1 MITIWKTPIVATVEQ
16 VLKDLKLQLYG
27 AGLLKEI
34 KNTGSDLMCTCPF
47 HANGK
52 EHNPSCGVLLQQKVT
67 KDKTYEAGTVH
78 CYTCGYTADLPQF
91 VADLL
96 GLSSPVEGFKWLVN
110 QYNYQTEERELPDL
124 DMYRGSTAKSSV
136 LEESLVKQYTQN
148 LLQSEEACRYL
159 HKRRI
164 ANWVLEAYELGFDPE
179 DQTVLFPVR
188 GMDGKVIFYKGRSI
202 AGKHFYNAK
211 EVDKTS
217 VVFGLWE
224 ILNGSFSWGTSDQ
237 IEEVWITESEI
248 DALSLISY
256 GVPAV
261 AIMGSHISEDQCKEL
276 ERTPFRRFVLATDN
290 DDAGRKGASQIKR
303 LLMVDLVTAV
313 SNASSVKVNVDP
325 TAGATVA
332 QIVNLQEQ
340 IDDVKSFVG
349 YESSDVY
356 GVEVDFVNKKFT
368 RLAGAEN
375 LTSGA
380 DFDKLAP
387 WGGRK
392 RCNLT
397 NEGVMV
403 AYRGETGY
411 SEAGATSAT
420 ITKGTTEYPSG
431 TKVQTMVEQPLFY
444 TKVVPV
450 KSSVSSSGRG
460 KKYDKARFYISPTP
474 KAGFKPVDGFLDDNG
489 ILQDKIYLSAFEGS
503 IFDTSAGTYLKAD
516 EQVADFATD
525 MLSSIA
531 GAKPASGLTQNL
543 TRANVRKLCTN
554 RGKGWKSHNIFALTA
569 TQWLILVEYASMNAQ
584 SVIGQGVSTFTDD
597 GSTNMAVVT
606 GATSGLGNGSGID
619 PNAGVDGKCSVSY
632 RGEENLWGNIWTWLD
647 AINIYNDKASGV
659 YNAFVKP
666 YGECKDD
673 TTADG
678 YKALDFNI
686 ATGEGYISGFGY
698 DEDHPDLFLCA
709 EHNGASNLPVGD
721 YYWNNN
727 DGFRV
732 AGLGG
737 KWNYGAGC
745 GACCL
750 SLDTASSNRY
760 RTIGGRLLYV
770 PQTKIS
776 A

>member
-1 MITIWKTPIVATVEQ
+1 MGAFKSAVITKKGQE
-16 VLKDLKLQLYG
+16 
-27 AGLLKEI
+27 LL
-34 KNTGSDLMCTCPF
+34 
-47 HANGK
+47 A
-52 EHNPSCGVLLQQKVT
+52 KVV
-67 KDKTYEAGTVH
+67 AGTTKLEFTKIKVSD
-78 CYTCGYTADLPQF
+78 TKLSGDLASMTGIGTIKQEEKVASVVRKNGSNVTVSASFSNQTLGQGYYVRNLGLYANDPQAGEILYSISVADESTATADYMPPF
-91 VADLL
+91 NGIGV
-96 GLSSPVEGFKWLVN
+96 SS
-110 QYNYQTEERELPDL
+110 
-124 DMYRGSTAKSSV
+124 
-136 LEESLVKQYTQN
+136 
-148 LLQSEEACRYL
+148 
-159 HKRRI
+159 
-164 ANWVLEAYELGFDPE
+164 
-179 DQTVLFPVR
+179 
-188 GMDGKVIFYKGRSI
+188 
-202 AGKHFYNAK
+202 
-211 EVDKTS
+211 
-217 VVFGLWE
+217 
-224 ILNGSFSWGTSDQ
+224 
-237 IEEVWITESEI
+237 
-248 DALSLISY
+248 
-256 GVPAV
+256 
-261 AIMGSHISEDQCKEL
+261 
-276 ERTPFRRFVLATDN
+276 
-290 DDAGRKGASQIKR
+290 
-303 LLMVDLVTAV
+303 LMVDLVTAV

-356 GVEVDFVNKKFT
+356 GVEIDFPNRRFT
-368 RLAGAEN
+368 RIAGAEN
-375 LTSGA
+375 LTAGA
-380 DFDKLAP
+380 DFDKLNP
-387 WGGRK
+387 WGDRK
-392 RCNLT
+392 RCILADDGT
-397 NEGVMV
+397 VL

-411 SEAGATSAT
+411 TEAGATTVELKKTVDGAEKT
-420 ITKGTTEYPSG
+420 YASG
-431 TKVQTMVEQPLFY
+431 TKVQVMVEQPVFYVKAVPVSSKNATSGKGKQY
-444 TKVVPV
+444 TK
-450 KSSVSSSGRG
+450 G
-460 KKYDKARFYISPTP
+460 RFYISPTP
-474 KAGFKPVDGFLDDNG
+474 KAGFTAPRAFYDNHG
-489 ILQDKIYLSAFEGS
+489 IVQDKIYLSAFEGC
-503 IFDTSAGTYLKAD
+503 IYDTDAKKYLTAD

-543 TRANVRKLCTN
+543 TRANVRKLCAN

-732 AGLGG
+732 TRLGG
-737 KWNYGAGC
+737 VWNSGARC
-745 GACCL
+745 GAWYL
-750 SLDTASSNRY
+750 YLDTASSNRN
-760 RTIGGRLLYV
+760 RSVGGRLLYV